1 MNGVLELIQQ
11 FEESFYPIS
20 DAKKT
25 LLKKQFKKKTVI
37 ACLTDMASWKACGG
51 KMSW

>member
-1 MNGVLELIQQ
+1 MGVLELIQQ

-25 LLKKQFKKKTVI
+25 LLKKQSKETVI
-37 ACLTDMASWKACGG
+37 ACLTDMGSWKACGG